1 MLSDSKTL
9 QELESREKDPEVPS
23 QKTGLQC
30 KHHRARPQIFAPSAG
45 E

>member
-9 QELESREKDPEVPS
+9 QELEFREKDPEIPS

-30 KHHRARPQIFAPSAG
+30 KHRARPQIFAPSAG

>member
-1 MLSDSKTL
+1 MLSVSKTL
-9 QELESREKDPEVPS
+9 QELESREKGPDVPS

-30 KHHRARPQIFAPSAG
+30 KHRVCPQTSAPSAG